1 MDSAMEKLIDKA
13 FLGLGSKSQLA
24 NGFRMQAKGQQ
35 TVAVYFS
42 GNELGNLVEI
52 GLNPVPLAPMF
63 GLDESA
69 LRRWIADQAALTG
82 RSRTLNGQ
90 RGTYPGVAFGNQQEL
105 VRFLEALT
113 TLRAGQSSRVPSV
126 PTEKVRIEKAAQDAG
141 FDLTAPTDGDW
152 LVFRSTAFP
161 QAVGVSTQSGKSYR
175 IGLPESGIAYQVC
188 AEVGATVVEASDRWP
203 AIIEGVAGY
212 QTLHGVL
219 VRIAAIF
226 RVVTGA
232 GLRDFE
238 EKCRKL
244 PDTTEAV
251 RLAVQRVGQ
260 DIFRS
265 SLLDYWGRRCAVSGL
280 GIPELLRASHIKPWA
295 DCASDAERLDVFNGL
310 LLAPH
315 LDALF
320 DGGWI
325 TFSDS
330 GQMLIADALD
340 SGSRIRL
347 GLSGTEFVHGLA
359 DQHRAYLA
367 WHRQH
372 CFRNGR

>member
-1 MDSAMEKLIDKA
+1 MSSTMESQIVDA
-13 FLGLGSKSQLA
+13 FANLGSKSALA
-24 NGFRMQAKGQQ
+24 NGFRLQAKGQQ

-42 GNELGNLVEI
+42 GNELGNSVEI
-52 GLNPVPLAPMF
+52 GLNLVALAPML
-63 GLDESA
+63 GMDESA

-82 RSRTLNGQ
+82 RSRTQNGQ

-105 VRFLEALT
+105 VRFLEALK
-113 TLRAGQSSRVPSV
+113 TLRAEKSSREPSV

-141 FDLTAPTDGDW
+141 FDLSAPSDGDW

-161 QAVGVSTQSGKSYR
+161 QAVGVSTKSGKSYR
-175 IGLPESGIAYQVC
+175 VGIPESDIAYQVC
-188 AEVGATVVEASDRWP
+188 AEFGATVVEASDHWS
-203 AIIEGVAGY
+203 AIIDGVAGY

-219 VRIAAIF
+219 VRIAAVF
-226 RVVTGA
+226 RVVAGA

-238 EKCRKL
+238 EKRRKL

-280 GIPELLRASHIKPWA
+280 NIPEMLRASHIKRWA
-295 DCASDAERLDVFNGL
+295 ECSSDEERLDVFNGL

-330 GQMLIADALD
+330 GQLVIADALD
-340 SGSRIRL
+340 SGSRTRL
-347 GLSGTEFVHGLA
+347 GLTGSEVIHGLA
-359 DQHRAYLA
+359 NRHCAYLL

-372 CFRNGR
+372 RFRHE